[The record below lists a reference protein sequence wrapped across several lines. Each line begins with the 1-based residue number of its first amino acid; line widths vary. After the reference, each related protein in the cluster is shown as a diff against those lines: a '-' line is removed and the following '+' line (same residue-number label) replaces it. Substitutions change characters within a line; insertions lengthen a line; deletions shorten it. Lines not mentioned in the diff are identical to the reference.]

1 MPMTL
6 LEMFESL
13 PPLELI
19 DRAIEEH
26 KPSALFAL
34 FSGGHD
40 SLVNTHITAQHPAF
54 TAVVHLNTGIGI
66 DETREFVR
74 ETCRTH
80 GWPLIEKTP
89 PRVTYE
95 DICLASGMPGGPQGH
110 AITYHRLK
118 SESLDEL
125 IREHK
130 THRRD
135 RILLSSGVRKAES
148 VRRMGFHKEA
158 INRDGVR
165 VWVNPILEWDGH
177 DINNYITDHELK
189 RNEVVDKLHRSGE
202 CLCGALARPEELNE
216 ISFWYPEVG
225 MRIKALEQ
233 ECFAR
238 GLPWNWGSKQT
249 PVPHKDQGSF
259 LEMCSSCE
267 TRWEAEQ

>member
-1 MPMTL
+1 MSL
-6 LEMFESL
+6 LIETFGGL
-13 PPLELI
+13 TPPELI
-19 DRAIEEH
+19 DKAIDEH

-40 SLVNTHITAQHPAF
+40 SLVNTHLTAQHPAF

-74 ETCRTH
+74 ETCRTQ

-95 DICLASGMPGGPQGH
+95 DICLASGMPGGPMGH

-118 SESLDEL
+118 SESLEVL
-125 IREHK
+125 IRENK
-130 THRRD
+130 VGRRG
-135 RILLSSGVRKAES
+135 RVLLSSGVRQEES
-148 VRRMGFHKEA
+148 VRRMGFHKQP

-165 VWVNPILEWDGH
+165 VWVNPILYWTAREV
-177 DINNYITDHELK
+177 NAYIAENGLG
-189 RNEVVDKLHRSGE
+189 RNPVVDNLHRSGE

-225 MRIKALEQ
+225 ARIKALEQ
-233 ECFAR
+233 QCFAK

-267 TRWEAEQ
+267 TRWEQEV